1 MQNTNTESP
10 KWESI
15 VEVKWQ
21 TIRDGCALRGKR
33 VENENPT
40 QLYNKPFSL
49 SL

>member
-21 TIRDGCALRGKR
+21 TIRDGCALRGETSRKWKSY
-33 VENENPT
+33 T
-40 QLYNKPFSL
+40 ALQ
-49 SL
+49 